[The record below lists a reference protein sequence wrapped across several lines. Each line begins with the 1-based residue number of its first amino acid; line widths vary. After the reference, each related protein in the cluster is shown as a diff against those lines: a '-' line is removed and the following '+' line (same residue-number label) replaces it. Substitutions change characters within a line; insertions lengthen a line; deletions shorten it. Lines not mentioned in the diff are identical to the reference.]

1 MSLLTGLNITNIAD
15 HGALIRSVVAGGKSS
30 LTRS

>member
-15 HGALIRSVVAGGKSS
+15 RGALIRSVVAGGKSS
-30 LTRS
+30 